1 MRLALKGR
9 SSVGG
14 RRIPTRIVHRR
25 KTDNRTKSGVLGIR
39 QLEKGGQHET
49 FPPERTLK
57 AAISLIHNFLVSILV
72 GRTDW
77 LETAGQSADTSY
89 Q

>member
-1 MRLALKGR
+1 MPSHETCVEGEELF

-57 AAISLIHNFLVSILV
+57 AAISLIHNFACIYSR
-72 GRTDW
+72 GKD
-77 LETAGQSADTSY
+77 
-89 Q
+89 